1 MTDDEVIAAA
11 LRILEKRI
19 REGDCLASPQAVREY
34 LRLAI
39 GDREREVFVVV
50 LLDAQNRVLAMEELF
65 AGTLT
70 QTSVYPR
77 EVVKVCLQWNAGAVV
92 LAHNHPS
99 GLAEPSQ
106 ADQLLTET
114 LKRALSLIDVKVL
127 DHFIVTRGA
136 CVCFSERG
144 LL

>member
-1 MTDDEVIAAA
+1 MTDDEVIGAA
-11 LRILEKRI
+11 LRILEQRI
-19 REGDCLASPQAVREY
+19 REGDCLTSPQAVRDY
-34 LRLAI
+34 LRLSI
-39 GDREREVFVVV
+39 SEREREVFVVV
-50 LLDAQNRVLAMEELF
+50 LLDAQHRVIATEELF

-77 EVVKVCLQWNAGAVV
+77 EVVKVVLQRNAGAVIF
-92 LAHNHPS
+92 AHNHPS
-99 GLAEPSQ
+99 GVAEPSQ

-144 LL
+144 LI